1 MKFVYKAKKGLNEI
15 VEGTVEA
22 PNEDHAL
29 NNLTTQGLFP
39 VSLKKAD
46 QKPEEAVAQSHG
58 PFSQVKLSKK
68 GIRSSDILLFT
79 QNLLTLLRS
88 KVALLSALNTI
99 YEQNENARLKEII
112 LHVYN
117 DVKEGKTFSES
128 LEAFPK
134 VFSPLYVNMVK
145 AGEATGMLDHSFKQI
160 TIYLA
165 RDEALKTKIK
175 VALAYPVLLL
185 VLGFCSIFVLI
196 TFVVPKLKPIFE
208 SERNDLPTLTKVV
221 FGLSEFAQEHWM
233 WFFIAAII
241 VYALIYM
248 RKGSSFFPT
257 LARNLGMKI
266 PLIKKIINNKE
277 LVNFSS
283 SLSLLL
289 NSGVPALSSLE
300 ISSRILDNQLLKEQ
314 MKKVYL
320 EISAGQG
327 LAKSMGEYT
336 GLPRFFIKMLSVGEE
351 TGRLG
356 EVLDEISFSCNQQL
370 EADLAVVSALIEP
383 ILILFLGLV
392 IGTIVLAVLLPTFQI
407 TQSVH

>member
-1 MKFVYKAKKGLNEI
+1 MKFAYKAKKGLDEI
-15 VEGTVEA
+15 VEGTLDA
-22 PNEDHAL
+22 QNEDQAL
-29 NNLTTQGLFP
+29 GSLTDQGLFP
-39 VSLKKAD
+39 VSL
-46 QKPEEAVAQSHG
+46 QKFEPAGEG
-58 PFSQVKLSKK
+58 PHAPSLPVKLSKK
-68 GIRSSDILLFT
+68 EIRSKDILLFT
-79 QNLLTLLRS
+79 QNLLMLMRS
-88 KVALLSALNTI
+88 KVPLLSALNTI
-99 YEQNENARLKEII
+99 YEQSDNARLKEII
-112 LHVYN
+112 LHVYT
-117 DVKEGKTFSES
+117 DVKEGKIFSES
-128 LEAFPK
+128 LEGFPK
-134 VFSPLYVNMVK
+134 VFSTLYVNMVK

-165 RDEALKTKIK
+165 REEALKTKIK
-175 VALAYPVLLL
+175 VTLAYPVLLL
-185 VLGFCSIFVLI
+185 IMGFCSIFVLI
-196 TFVVPKLKPIFE
+196 TFVVPKLKPIFD
-208 SERNDLPTLTKVV
+208 SERDSLPVLTKVV
-221 FGLSEFAQEHWM
+221 FGLSEFAQENWI
-233 WFFIAAII
+233 WLLIAAVII
-241 VYALIYM
+241 YVLIYM
-248 RKGSSFFPT
+248 RKGSSFF
-257 LARNLGMKI
+257 LIAARGLGMRI
-266 PLIKKIINNKE
+266 PLIKKIIDNKE

-289 NSGVPALSSLE
+289 TSGVPALSSLE

-336 GLPRFFIKMLSVGEE
+336 ALPRFFIKMLSVGEE

>member
-1 MKFVYKAKKGLNEI
+1 
-15 VEGTVEA
+15 
-22 PNEDHAL
+22 
-29 NNLTTQGLFP
+29 
-39 VSLKKAD
+39 
-46 QKPEEAVAQSHG
+46 
-58 PFSQVKLSKK
+58 
-68 GIRSSDILLFT
+68 
-79 QNLLTLLRS
+79 
-88 KVALLSALNTI
+88 
-99 YEQNENARLKEII
+99 
-112 LHVYN
+112 
-117 DVKEGKTFSES
+117 
-128 LEAFPK
+128 
-134 VFSPLYVNMVK
+134 
-145 AGEATGMLDHSFKQI
+145 MLDHSFKQI

-185 VLGFCSIFVLI
+185 VMGFCSIFVLI

-208 SERNDLPTLTKVV
+208 SERNNLPALTKVV
-221 FGLSEFAQEHWM
+221 FGLSEFAQEHWV
-233 WFFIAAII
+233 WLFIAAAII
-241 VYALIYM
+241 YVLIYM
-248 RKGSSFFPT
+248 RKGSSFFPI

-289 NSGVPALSSLE
+289 NSGVSALSSLE
-300 ISSRILDNQLLKEQ
+300 ISSRILDDQLLKEQ

-320 EISAGQG
+320 EISSGQG

-407 TQSVH
+407 TQAVR